1 VKNVGC
7 IEMGRYEM
15 EAWYYSPFPPE
26 YADTERLFVCE
37 FCLK

>member
-1 VKNVGC
+1 
-7 IEMGRYEM
+7 MGRYEM

-26 YADTERLFVCE
+26 YSDTERLFVCE